1 MNGVFYIS
9 KESSLL
15 HIQTLS
21 DQRDFFYS
29 KYVNLPSSAG
39 IESYGVSL
47 TSLEQ
52 VFIKLAKEAETEV
65 DTGHK
70 SVYSRARAAFEHFA
84 KSASLP
90 SLNPSRRRKLFS
102 EVNNLNDTLEDK
114 MENSHPSKVVEGKG
128 NPENDSSRTTMMET
142 TSHRTDNSIRT
153 TVATAVV
160 AGESKGLN
168 PTSSCYTDFTDASS
182 DKTTGPS
189 VARPIRSPARRMSS
203 KAPQDVTGDNKMPAQ
218 CDVEPPSPGKSSC
231 WSIDG
236 SLHSCDSNNQDKADS
251 SRRSNKNTYESM
263 DDIEC
268 MDKDGASQVYSESNV
283 ILSIPSLD
291 RCR

>member
-1 MNGVFYIS
+1 MLSSILYVF
-9 KESSLL
+9 
-15 HIQTLS
+15 
-21 DQRDFFYS
+21 
-29 KYVNLPSSAG
+29 LPSSAG

-90 SLNPSRRRKLFS
+90 SLSACRRKKMFS
-102 EVNNLNDTLEDK
+102 EVNNLNNTSEDK
-114 MENSHPSKVVEGKG
+114 MDNPHPSKVVEGKG
-128 NPENDSSRTTMMET
+128 NPENDSSRTTVMET
-142 TSHRTDNSIRT
+142 ISHRTDNSMRM

-160 AGESKGLN
+160 GGESKGLN
-168 PTSSCYTDFTDASS
+168 PASSCYTDFTDASS

-189 VARPIRSPARRMSS
+189 VARPIRYPAKRMSS
-203 KAPQDVTGDNKMPAQ
+203 KVPQDVTGDSKMPAQ
-218 CDVEPPSPGKSSC
+218 CDDEPPSPGKSSC

-251 SRRSNKNTYESM
+251 SHRSNRNAFENM

-268 MDKDGASQVYSESNV
+268 MDKDGASQVCSASNV